1 MRSCTAAA
9 LQAARAPKTF
19 SFFFND
25 TPTTEIYTLSLP
37 DALPIYTALDAAYS
51 YSPLQ
56 VYEFT
61 NGELASIDGSNPLIN
76 LRGLGGYIKDL
87 SRMGTVNVN
96 LRWDIPWVKG
106 LNAYVRGTFDDN
118 HRIEKRY
125 STPVTLYTYD
135 ATTEEFAI
143 DQNTVYP
150 KAKTTLEQT
159 DRFYKSQLYEAG
171 INYNN
176 TFAAKPDV
184 RCGSHELIQLLCC
197 DQRAAPESVPDV

>member
-1 MRSCTAAA
+1 
-9 LQAARAPKTF
+9 
-19 SFFFND
+19 
-25 TPTTEIYTLSLP
+25 
-37 DALPIYTALDAAYS
+37 
-51 YSPLQ
+51 
-56 VYEFT
+56 
-61 NGELASIDGSNPLIN
+61 
-76 LRGLGGYIKDL
+76 
-87 SRMGTVNVN
+87 MGTVNVN

-118 HRIEKRY
+118 HRIEKKY

-176 TFAAKPDV
+176 TFAAKHTV
-184 RCGSHELIQLLCC
+184 GATLVMNY
-197 DQRAAPESVPDV
+197 QRLNNQYMIGINLDKTSVPETMGTVKAQSSMVMRRSTSVPLPSTVSTTATPTSTLPSSASVSTVLPTSHPPTDGVSSHHSLVHGLSLMRNSSKPGSRALSPTSS